1 MIGTPETNGF
11 IEVQKPQQIV
21 EELDK
26 HIIGQRSAKVAL
38 AIALRNRWRRMQL
51 PEEMQ
56 AEIQPKNI
64 LMVGPTGV
72 GKTELARKLAKLAK
86 APFIKVD
93 ATKFTEVGYV
103 GRDVESIVRDLVE
116 SAFRL
121 VRAER
126 VREAETLIIELAE
139 ERILDAL
146 IPGSQAMEQSEGQES
161 SSRQVFRKKLREGTL
176 NEKEVEVE
184 LSNTALGVEI
194 MAPPGLEEMTS
205 QLQQMFSSTNFGK
218 PRKAKMT
225 VARAFEKIKD
235 EEATKLLDEEQTK
248 QQALKITEQTGIV
261 FIDELDKVAQTNESQ
276 NAGISREG
284 VQRDLLPL
292 IEGCSVSTKYGVVR
306 TDHILFIAS
315 GAFQLAKPSDL
326 APELQGR
333 LPVRVELSP
342 LGKQEFER
350 ILIEPKNSLCRQ
362 YEQLLAVEGIK
373 VEFKPCAVK
382 RIAALAQEFNSQI
395 ENIGARRLHTI
406 MEKLLESISFD
417 CDEKNGNV
425 LEIDSLYVD
434 EQLEDISKKDDLS
447 RFIL

>member
-1 MIGTPETNGF
+1 MIRTPETKGF

-64 LMVGPTGV
+64 LMIGPTGV

-116 SAFRL
+116 AAFRL
-121 VRAER
+121 VRAET

-146 IPGSQAMEQSEGQES
+146 IPGSQAMEQSEGEES

-205 QLQQMFSSTNFGK
+205 QLQQMFSSTNFCK

-225 VARAFEKIKD
+225 VAQAFEKIKYV
-235 EEATKLLDEEQTK
+235 EATKLLD
-248 QQALKITEQTGIV
+248 
-261 FIDELDKVAQTNESQ
+261 
-276 NAGISREG
+276 
-284 VQRDLLPL
+284 
-292 IEGCSVSTKYGVVR
+292 
-306 TDHILFIAS
+306 
-315 GAFQLAKPSDL
+315 
-326 APELQGR
+326 
-333 LPVRVELSP
+333 
-342 LGKQEFER
+342 
-350 ILIEPKNSLCRQ
+350 
-362 YEQLLAVEGIK
+362 
-373 VEFKPCAVK
+373 
-382 RIAALAQEFNSQI
+382 
-395 ENIGARRLHTI
+395 
-406 MEKLLESISFD
+406 
-417 CDEKNGNV
+417 
-425 LEIDSLYVD
+425 
-434 EQLEDISKKDDLS
+434 
-447 RFIL
+447 

>member
-1 MIGTPETNGF
+1 MIRTPETNGF

-64 LMVGPTGV
+64 LMIGPTGV

-121 VRAER
+121 VRAEK
-126 VREAETLIIELAE
+126 VREAETSIIELAE

-146 IPGSQAMEQSEGQES
+146 IPGSQAMEQSGEQES

-184 LSNTALGVEI
+184 LSSTSLGVEI

-205 QLQQMFSSTNFGK
+205 QLQQMFSSANFGK
-218 PRKAKMT
+218 PKRAKMT

-235 EEATKLLDEEQTK
+235 EEATKLLDEDQTK
-248 QQALKITEQTGIV
+248 QQALRITEQTGIV
-261 FIDELDKVAQTNESQ
+261 FIDELDKVAQTNEAQ
-276 NAGISREG
+276 TGGISREG

-315 GAFQLAKPSDL
+315 GAFHLTKPSDL

-362 YEQLLAVEGIK
+362 YEQLLAVEGII
-373 VEFKPCAVK
+373 VEFKPSAVK
-382 RIAALAQEFNSQI
+382 RIATIAQEFNSEI

-417 CDEKNGNV
+417 CDGKDGNV
-425 LEIDSLYVD
+425 MEIDSLYVD